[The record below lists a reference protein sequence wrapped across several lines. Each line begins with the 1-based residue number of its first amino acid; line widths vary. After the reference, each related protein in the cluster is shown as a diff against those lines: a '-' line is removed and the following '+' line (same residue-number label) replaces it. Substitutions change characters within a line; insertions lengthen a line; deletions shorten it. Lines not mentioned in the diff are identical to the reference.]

1 MSASMTCGDAYRRQI
16 IIIITCLADDCAKTP
31 SINLP
36 SSFDALPSRRY
47 STEEISAERGE
58 IGSKLEIV

>member
-1 MSASMTCGDAYRRQI
+1 MSARRTSGDAYHRQI
-16 IIIITCLADDCAKTP
+16 IIIITCLADDRAKNP

-36 SSFDALPSRRY
+36 SGFDALPSRRY
-47 STEEISAERGE
+47 STEEISAEREE